1 MNDVEAELAEHLAV
15 LRDALKPEDGTQEDY
30 SLCAVETFAAVAIRD
45 HARKLLES
53 PRGLSKEALTWAKNL
68 ANKRT
73 TT

>member
-1 MNDVEAELAEHLAV
+1 MKTHRNKP
-15 LRDALKPEDGTQEDY
+15 AL
-30 SLCAVETFAAVAIRD
+30 AIRD

-53 PRGLSKEALTWAKNL
+53 PRGMSEEALTWAKNV

>member
-1 MNDVEAELAEHLAV
+1 MKTHRNKP
-15 LRDALKPEDGTQEDY
+15 AL
-30 SLCAVETFAAVAIRD
+30 AIRD

-53 PRGLSKEALTWAKNL
+53 PRGLSKEALTWAKNW

>member
-1 MNDVEAELAEHLAV
+1 MPAWVDGAPGAADVPGTASGPQSHQSDYAAM
-15 LRDALKPEDGTQEDY
+15 ALTP
-30 SLCAVETFAAVAIRD
+30 SSALAIRD